1 MPIYQIGISN
11 RFVRQKIENGET
23 LTAEESVWEDTN
35 YFDIEARDEE
45 HAKRLIKASHKESH
59 GFVIDCIDEY
69 RYL

>member
-1 MPIYQIGISN
+1 M
-11 RFVRQKIENGET
+11 ENGEP

-45 HAKRLIKASHKESH
+45 HAKRIIKASHKESH